1 MHKKRIA
8 AVLATCMFAA
18 AAGCA
23 GNKQPSQTATA
34 PETTAASTEQP
45 TAAMPTATQPTT
57 VPPAT
62 ESRLKRI
69 TTFSQ
74 DAVIPYNAFSL
85 ELLRKNL
92 KEDNSSLLVSPLSVL
107 SALGMTANGAN
118 GETLQEFETA
128 FGMQAEELNLF
139 MAYLQYSDA
148 DDELLQSFENELGIL
163 TEVPVIH
170 NANSLWL
177 SSDRGFTAE
186 QGFLDTAEQYYNAQ
200 VNTVPFDSKLPGQ
213 INGWV
218 KENTDG
224 MVDSILDNVEPND
237 VAYLVNAVA
246 FDAKWEKPYENIDV
260 RSGTFTCED
269 GTAQTVKMMT
279 GTERADRCYLQDD
292 NAEGFLK
299 PYVGGRFAFAA
310 LLPDKGIR
318 VRDYLNT
325 LTGEK
330 LTAILQKANDTPVE
344 AMIPKFQG
352 SYDVPLNESLQKMG
366 IQSAFDMDAA
376 DLTRLGKSGN
386 GDNLYL
392 NKVLHKT
399 FISVAEQGTRAGAA
413 TLASASG
420 SAAPSA
426 RPRQIYLD
434 RPFVYMLVNL
444 KTNTPLFIGTL
455 MAVSE

>member
-8 AVLATCMFAA
+8 AVLAACMLAA

-23 GNKQPSQTATA
+23 GNRQPSRPPTA
-34 PETTAASTEQP
+34 PETTAASTEP
-45 TAAMPTATQPTT
+45 PTATQPTTEQPTT

-62 ESRLKRI
+62 ESKLKRV

-118 GETLQEFETA
+118 GETLQEFENA
-128 FGMQAEELNLF
+128 FGMQTEELNLF

-224 MVDSILDNVEPND
+224 MIDSILDNVEPND

-246 FDAKWEKPYENIDV
+246 FDAKWEKPYE
-260 RSGTFTCED
+260 TPH
-269 GTAQTVKMMT
+269 
-279 GTERADRCYLQDD
+279 
-292 NAEGFLK
+292 K
-299 PYVGGRFAFAA
+299 PS
-310 LLPDKGIR
+310 K
-318 VRDYLNT
+318 
-325 LTGEK
+325 
-330 LTAILQKANDTPVE
+330 
-344 AMIPKFQG
+344 
-352 SYDVPLNESLQKMG
+352 
-366 IQSAFDMDAA
+366 
-376 DLTRLGKSGN
+376 
-386 GDNLYL
+386 
-392 NKVLHKT
+392 
-399 FISVAEQGTRAGAA
+399 
-413 TLASASG
+413 
-420 SAAPSA
+420 
-426 RPRQIYLD
+426 
-434 RPFVYMLVNL
+434 
-444 KTNTPLFIGTL
+444 
-455 MAVSE
+455 